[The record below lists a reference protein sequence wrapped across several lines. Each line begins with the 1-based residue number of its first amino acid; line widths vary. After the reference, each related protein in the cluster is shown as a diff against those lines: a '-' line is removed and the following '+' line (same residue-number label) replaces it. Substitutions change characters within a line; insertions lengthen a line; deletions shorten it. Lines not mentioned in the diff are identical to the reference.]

1 MAQYKCPFKTCNI
14 NFTGAVYDILPRA
27 VGHAQGSHQVIMDES
42 DVSNEIEKQAN
53 PKEKEEK
60 KIDLDKWWNKI
71 NKE

>member
-14 NFTGAVYDILPRA
+14 A

-42 DVSNEIEKQAN
+42 DVLNEIEKQAN